1 MTTLTTTEI
10 PAYINIL
17 YHLLSCSWCYNAYMT
32 VRHKA
37 LLAILISAILW
48 ASAGSVSKLLFME
61 TSPFV
66 AASHR
71 FILASLI
78 ILPFFLRVKKPK
90 GFFLSLLPLGVF
102 NAGNILFYYTGLSLT
117 TANTGSILGTAIP
130 ITVALFSPFFI
141 KEPIEK
147 NKLAGILIGL
157 IGALCIVL
165 LPMIEKGGVASG
177 NILGNLLMVGSLLCW
192 TFYIIFSR
200 RILLHGDFSPVLS
213 TSVNI
218 FVVTVAATLASFI
231 TGQTLITPALF
242 IPSYAGVL
250 LYASIGITI
259 TTFFLFQWGVQHVS
273 ASTASLKEYIQ
284 LIVGVAINALVLGE
298 RLSTTY
304 VLGSALIIIGVL
316 FATRQHLT
324 KKSASALFG
333 QGE

>member
-1 MTTLTTTEI
+1 MRCM
-10 PAYINIL
+10 
-17 YHLLSCSWCYNAYMT
+17 S

-37 LLAILISAILW
+37 LFAIFISAILW

-61 TSPFV
+61 ATPFV

-90 GFFLSLLPLGVF
+90 GFFRSLLPLGIC

-130 ITVALFSPFFI
+130 ITVALLSPFFI
-141 KEPIEK
+141 KEPIGK
-147 NKLAGILIGL
+147 NKLTGILIGL
-157 IGALCIVL
+157 VGALCIVL
-165 LPMIEKGGVASG
+165 LPMIEKGTGTSG
-177 NILGNLLMVGSLLCW
+177 NIFGNLLMVGSLLCW
-192 TFYIIFSR
+192 TLYIIFSR
-200 RILLHGDFSPVLS
+200 RILSQGDFSPVLS

-218 FVVTVAATLASFI
+218 FVVTVAATLASVI
-231 TGQTLITPALF
+231 AGQSLLSPALYV
-242 IPSYAGVL
+242 PAYMGVL
-250 LYASIGITI
+250 LFAAVGITV

-284 LIVGVAINALVLGE
+284 LVVGVAINAVILGE
-298 RLSTTY
+298 RLSLAY
-304 VLGSALIIIGVL
+304 VLGSVLIITGVL
-316 FATRQHLT
+316 FATRQHIT
-324 KKSASALFG
+324 KKTAAALFS

>member
-1 MTTLTTTEI
+1 
-10 PAYINIL
+10 
-17 YHLLSCSWCYNAYMT
+17 MT

-37 LLAILISAILW
+37 LFAILISAILW
-48 ASAGSVSKLLFME
+48 ASAGSVSKLLFMNA
-61 TSPFV
+61 SPFV

-71 FILASLI
+71 FILASLM

-90 GFFLSLLPLGVF
+90 GFFLSLLPLGLF
-102 NAGNILFYYTGLSLT
+102 NSGNILFYYTGLSLT

-141 KEPIEK
+141 KEPIGK
-147 NKLAGILIGL
+147 NKLIGILIGL

-165 LPMIEKGGVASG
+165 LPMIEKGSVGSG

-200 RILLHGDFSPVLS
+200 RILLKGEYSPILS

-218 FVVTVAATLASFI
+218 FIVTIVATFASFI
-231 TGQTLITPALF
+231 TNQSLISPALF

-250 LYASIGITI
+250 LYAAIGITI
-259 TTFFLFQWGVQHVS
+259 VTFFLFQWGVQHVS
-273 ASTASLKEYIQ
+273 ATTASLKEYVQ
-284 LIVGVAINALVLGE
+284 LVVGVGINAIVLGE
-298 RLSTTY
+298 RLSPAY
-304 VLGSALIIIGVL
+304 IFGSVLIVLGVL

-324 KKSASALFG
+324 KKSAQTLFD

>member
-1 MTTLTTTEI
+1 
-10 PAYINIL
+10 
-17 YHLLSCSWCYNAYMT
+17 MT

-37 LLAILISAILW
+37 LFAILISAILW
-48 ASAGSVSKLLFME
+48 ASAGSVSKLLFMNA
-61 TSPFV
+61 SPFV

-71 FILASLI
+71 FILASLM

-90 GFFLSLLPLGVF
+90 GFFLSLLPLGLF
-102 NAGNILFYYTGLSLT
+102 NSGNILFYYTGLSLT

-147 NKLAGILIGL
+147 NKLIGILIGL

-165 LPMIEKGGVASG
+165 LPMIEKGNVSSG

-200 RILLHGDFSPVLS
+200 RILLKGEYSPILS

-218 FVVTVAATLASFI
+218 FTVTIVATFASFI
-231 TGQTLITPALF
+231 TGQTLISPVLL

-250 LYASIGITI
+250 LYAAIGITI
-259 TTFFLFQWGVQHVS
+259 VTFFLFQWGVQHVS
-273 ASTASLKEYIQ
+273 ATTASLKEYVQ
-284 LIVGVAINALVLGE
+284 LVVGVGINAIVLGE
-298 RLSTTY
+298 RLSPAY
-304 VLGSALIIIGVL
+304 IFGSVLIVLGVL

-324 KKSASALFG
+324 KKSAQTLFD

>member
-1 MTTLTTTEI
+1 M
-10 PAYINIL
+10 
-17 YHLLSCSWCYNAYMT
+17 S

-37 LLAILISAILW
+37 LFAILISAILW

-61 TSPFV
+61 VSPFV

-78 ILPFFLRVKKPK
+78 ILPFFLHVKKPK
-90 GFFLSLLPLGVF
+90 GFLLALLPLGLF

-147 NKLAGILIGL
+147 NKLLGILIGL
-157 IGALCIVL
+157 FGALCIVL
-165 LPMIEKGGVASG
+165 LPMIEKGSVASG
-177 NILGNLLMVGSLLCW
+177 SIVGNVFMVGSLLCW
-192 TFYIIFSR
+192 TLYIIFSR
-200 RILLHGDFSPVLS
+200 RILSHGLYPPVLS
-213 TSVNI
+213 TSINI
-218 FVVTVAATLASFI
+218 FVVTIAATLASVI
-231 TGQTLITPALF
+231 ARQPLMTPALF

-250 LYASIGITI
+250 LYAAVGITI

-284 LIVGVAINALVLGE
+284 LVVGVAINAVILGE
-298 RLSTTY
+298 RLSTAY
-304 VLGSALIIIGVL
+304 IFGSVLIILGVL

-324 KKSASALFG
+324 KKSAQALFD

>member
-1 MTTLTTTEI
+1 
-10 PAYINIL
+10 
-17 YHLLSCSWCYNAYMT
+17 MT

-37 LLAILISAILW
+37 LFAILISAILW
-48 ASAGSVSKLLFME
+48 ASAGSVSKLLFMNA
-61 TSPFV
+61 SPFV

-71 FILASLI
+71 FILASLM

-90 GFFLSLLPLGVF
+90 GFFLSLLPLGLF
-102 NAGNILFYYTGLSLT
+102 NSGNILFYYTGLSLT

-147 NKLAGILIGL
+147 NKLIGILIGL

-165 LPMIEKGGVASG
+165 LPMIEKGNVSSG

-200 RILLHGDFSPVLS
+200 RILLKGEYSPILS

-218 FVVTVAATLASFI
+218 FTVTIVATFASFI
-231 TGQTLITPALF
+231 TGQTLISPVLL

-250 LYASIGITI
+250 LYAAIGITI
-259 TTFFLFQWGVQHVS
+259 VTFFLFQWGVQHVS
-273 ASTASLKEYIQ
+273 ATTASLKEYVQ
-284 LIVGVAINALVLGE
+284 LVVGVGINAIVLGE
-298 RLSTTY
+298 RLSPTY
-304 VLGSALIIIGVL
+304 ILGSILIILGVL
-316 FATRQHLT
+316 FATGKHLT
-324 KKSASALFG
+324 KKSAQTLFD

>member
-1 MTTLTTTEI
+1 M
-10 PAYINIL
+10 
-17 YHLLSCSWCYNAYMT
+17 S

-37 LLAILISAILW
+37 LFAILISAILW
-48 ASAGSVSKLLFME
+48 ASAGSVSKLLFMNA
-61 TSPFV
+61 SPFV

-71 FILASLI
+71 FILASLMI
-78 ILPFFLRVKKPK
+78 IPFFLQVKKPK
-90 GFFLSLLPLGVF
+90 GFFLSLLPLGLF
-102 NAGNILFYYTGLSLT
+102 NSGNILFYYTGLSLT

-147 NKLAGILIGL
+147 NKLIGILIGL

-165 LPMIEKGGVASG
+165 LPMIEKGSVASG

-200 RILLHGDFSPVLS
+200 RILLKGEYSPILS

-218 FVVTVAATLASFI
+218 FTVTIVATFASFI
-231 TGQTLITPALF
+231 TGQTLISPALL

-250 LYASIGITI
+250 LYAAIGITI
-259 TTFFLFQWGVQHVS
+259 VTFFLFQWGVQHVS
-273 ASTASLKEYIQ
+273 ATTASLKEYVQ
-284 LIVGVAINALVLGE
+284 LVVGVGINAIVLGE
-298 RLSTTY
+298 RLSPTY
-304 VLGSALIIIGVL
+304 IFGSILIVLGVL
-316 FATRQHLT
+316 FATGKHLT
-324 KKSASALFG
+324 KKSAQTLFD